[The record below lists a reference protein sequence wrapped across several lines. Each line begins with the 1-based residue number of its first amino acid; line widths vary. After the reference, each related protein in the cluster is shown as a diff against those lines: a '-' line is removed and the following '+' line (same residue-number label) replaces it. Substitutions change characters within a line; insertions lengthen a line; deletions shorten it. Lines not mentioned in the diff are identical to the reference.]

1 MRKKRKHKTTTDK
14 TDECKTAK
22 RRYRATSSRQ
32 KTATKRW
39 KTTTNDRHKKCKKTT
54 RKHKTTKDSKQP
66 QKRWK
71 PAANRPHRRTTSE
84 TKQNRY
90 RDTEKKSLKD
100 LKQTERDAQRPQR
113 RKMWIRIIINKDAQ
127 QQKGHKK
134 PSKTTTQAERP
145 RRETKRL
152 ERQQKKMKN
161 SHEETLNDHKKVQI
175 DHKDAWNDNKG
186 HPQPPQRDTKTTT
199 KLHTCTP
206 STDTRKRRMHRMTQL
221 RTDSTQT
228 QNSDGVKS
236 ENQNNHKDTHTKPQ
250 RDYKQTA
257 KLNRLKILKGSK
269 KWTRTDVETFG
280 LCLRR
285 FWLWCRRVLNV
296 SAGPSSTRQHTN

>member
-152 ERQQKKMKN
+152 ETATKKEEKQPRRDAKWSQKGTNRPQRCMKRQQRT
-161 SHEETLNDHKKVQI
+161 ST
-175 DHKDAWNDNKG
+175 
-186 HPQPPQRDTKTTT
+186 TTT
-199 KLHTCTP
+199 KRHKNNYKTTHMHTVHRHAKKTDAPNDTTANRLHTDSKQWRGEIRESEQPQGHTHK
-206 STDTRKRRMHRMTQL
+206 TTKRLQTNCK
-221 RTDSTQT
+221 TKQT
-228 QNSDGVKS
+228 QNLKRVKKMNTNRRGNIWFVSPEVLALMS
-236 ENQNNHKDTHTKPQ
+236 E
-250 RDYKQTA
+250 
-257 KLNRLKILKGSK
+257 G
-269 KWTRTDVETFG
+269 F
-280 LCLRR
+280 
-285 FWLWCRRVLNV
+285 NV
-296 SAGPSSTRQHTN
+296 SAGPSSARQHTN